1 MNAIKKN
8 IPNAITSLNLLF
20 GCIAL
25 VLIFHNKL
33 VDASCMVLF
42 AGMADFFDGMAAR
55 LLKVHSAIGK
65 ELDSLADVVSFGV
78 VPGMMIY
85 KLIDNTGNI
94 VDESDIVRW
103 VGLSIPIFAALRLA
117 KFNIDERQA
126 TYFIGVPTPAIALLV
141 ASFPLILI
149 YNAAGFYD
157 GASGHATLRWFF
169 VAVSIICSA
178 LMVLPIPL
186 ISMKFKNMSWTDN
199 KSRFLLLI
207 PSLISIIVFRF
218 ASVPIIMVLY
228 IVLSL
233 FANPAKETHE

>member
-25 VLIFHNKL
+25 VLIFHNNL
-33 VDASCMVLF
+33 VGAACMVLF
-42 AGMADFFDGMAAR
+42 AGIADFFDGMAAR

-78 VPGMMIY
+78 VPGMMIF
-85 KLIDNTGNI
+85 KLIDNTGNL

-103 VGLSIPIFAALRLA
+103 IGLSIPIFAALRLA

-126 TYFIGVPTPAIALLV
+126 TYFIGVPTPAIALLIS
-141 ASFPLILI
+141 SFPLILI
-149 YNAAGFYD
+149 YNAADFYD
-157 GASGHATLRWFF
+157 GASGHVILRWLF
-169 VAVSIICSA
+169 VAISIICSA
-178 LMVLPIPL
+178 LMVLPIRL
-186 ISMKFKNMSWTDN
+186 ISMKFKNMSWADN

-207 PSLISIIVFRF
+207 LSLVSIIVFRF

-233 FANPAKETHE
+233 FANPVKETHE